1 MTSHIDR
8 RAILTGMAT
17 GTAAFAAM
25 PALANAG
32 EAAPVAANA
41 DDRSYALSLLER
53 MACPVLSRMAR
64 GQLQAQWK
72 PELSPT

>member
-25 PALANAG
+25 PSLANAG
-32 EAAPVAANA
+32 EAAPVAA
-41 DDRSYALSLLER
+41 
-53 MACPVLSRMAR
+53 
-64 GQLQAQWK
+64 
-72 PELSPT
+72 